1 MEVKN
6 NYKVLNQQV
15 YNFNEFKIIPV
26 RYKDRYKIMT
36 WRNDQL
42 YHLRQIEK
50 ISKENQD
57 LYFKKILLPQKKH
70 DKPNQILFSLF
81 HKSIF
86 VGYGG
91 LVHINW
97 LDKSAEV
104 SFVMDTQL
112 EKKFFSEFWDAFL
125 NLLEMVLEDL
135 NNLNVIYTYAFD
147 LRPKIY
153 KVLEKKGFY
162 HEKDET
168 YLKDNQIINVKIHKK
183 FFNGE

>member
-1 MEVKN
+1 MNVKN
-6 NYKVLNQQV
+6 NYKVLNKQV
-15 YNFNEFKIIPV
+15 YNFNEYKIIPV

-42 YHLRQIEK
+42 YHLRQTEK

-57 LYFKKILLPQKKH
+57 LYFKEILIPQKKH
-70 DKPNQILFSLF
+70 DKPDQILFSFF

-97 LDKSAEV
+97 NNSSAEV

-112 EKKFFSEFWDAFL
+112 EKNFFSEFWEVFL
-125 NLLEMVLEDL
+125 NLLEMVLKDL
-135 NNLNVIYTYAFD
+135 NILNKIYTYAFD
-147 LRPKIY
+147 LRPRIY
-153 KVLEKKGFY
+153 KVLEKKGFFF
-162 HEKDET
+162 EKKET
-168 YLKDNQIINVKIHKK
+168 YLKNNKIISVKIHKK
-183 FFNGE
+183 YFNGR